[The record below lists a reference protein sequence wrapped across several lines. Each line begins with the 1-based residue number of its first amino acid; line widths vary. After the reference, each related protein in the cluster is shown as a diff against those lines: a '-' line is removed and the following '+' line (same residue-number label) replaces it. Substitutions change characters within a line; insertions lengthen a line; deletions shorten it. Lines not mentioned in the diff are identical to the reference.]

1 VVGIAVKRAIVLGLM
16 LLASAAHSQ
25 VVAPELL
32 KPENRTVSSSKQFT
46 VFGGTREQRSDLNR
60 WAEEIKMRLLRE
72 LNLSDNWKAT
82 ILLILTPN
90 DGFRLRQPR
99 LFVQVFDA
107 GDAGRKLQVDILPS
121 ALLDEQTVRIGL
133 LKAILLEIALRQ
145 QQFTGNRFV
154 DQPSWLV
161 GAMSAFLAKRE
172 PGEDAR
178 FYSTLLESKGMPRL
192 DRFLQQD
199 ADSLRGRSLELYEA
213 QSLALYQ
220 SLLQMPNGRGKV
232 VDNLKL
238 SEPSRDPVDRFG
250 QTWPDFVAEPD
261 RLARQWALGIAK
273 LSSPQRV
280 ELFTA
285 EETSKKLNACL
296 HLLGAD
302 DGAEAFIGLSRAPE
316 GRFRLDEAAVTLRQ
330 LGFRAHPL
338 YVALVEEYRSMIEN
352 LSRGRRRG
360 AEPKFLEVE
369 DLRSALDAR
378 SSEITD
384 FLNWF
389 QANAPSDPSSR
400 PAKLRLLPPRSS
412 RNDNIS
418 RYLDSVEQRG
428 W

>member
-1 VVGIAVKRAIVLGLM
+1 MVGTAVK
-16 LLASAAHSQ
+16 LLALVGLLTVVATAQAQ
-25 VVAPELL
+25 VIAPELL
-32 KPENRTVSSSKQFT
+32 KPENRTISSSKQFT
-46 VFGGTREQRSDLNR
+46 VFGGTRVQRSDLNR
-60 WAEEIKMRLLRE
+60 RAEEIKTRVLRE

-107 GDAGRKLQVDILPS
+107 GDAGRKLQVDISPA
-121 ALLDEQTVRIGL
+121 ALSDDETVKIGF

-145 QQFTGNRFV
+145 QQFTGNRFI
-154 DQPSWLV
+154 DPPSWLV
-161 GAMSAFLAKRE
+161 AAMSACLAKRE
-172 PGEDAR
+172 PGEEAR
-178 FYSTLLESKGMPRL
+178 LYSALLESKGMPRL

-220 SLLQMPNGRGKV
+220 SLLQMADGRGKV

-238 SEPSRDPVDRFG
+238 TEPLREPLDRFG
-250 QTWPDFVAEPD
+250 QTWPDFVSAPD
-261 RLARQWALGIAK
+261 KLARQWALGIAK
-273 LSSPQRV
+273 LSSPQRL
-280 ELFTA
+280 ELLTA
-285 EETSKKLNACL
+285 EETSQKLNTCL
-296 HLLGAD
+296 QSLGSS
-302 DGAEAFIGLSRAPE
+302 DGVEAFISLSRTAE
-316 GRFRLDEAAVTLRQ
+316 GRFRLEEAAVALRQ

-338 YVALVEEYRSMIEN
+338 YAALVEEYRSMLDN

-360 AEPKFLEVE
+360 TEPKFLEVE
-369 DLRSALDAR
+369 DLRVSLDDR

-384 FLNWF
+384 FLNWY
-389 QANAPSDPSSR
+389 QANAPVDPNSR
-400 PAKLRLLPPRSS
+400 PAKQRVLPPRTS